1 MIKKIGKLLFL
12 NILWLLFSL
21 PVITIGASTC
31 AAFSVTL
38 KLVDDE
44 EISIWG
50 QFIKGFKQSWLQG
63 IFMGLFTAACS
74 ISSVF
79 IWKRVLMDVTFW
91 PLIGAIAFTILII
104 VINFYAFPLIARYT
118 NSFKNVI
125 KNSIS
130 VFLQFFKP
138 SLKSVLLVAIEV
150 AILVLSKYVFLFPIL
165 FMPAIIIY
173 TISIQAKENFIELE
187 KRLNSTSSET
197 KADENEEEEDDENT
211 DAEEE

>member
-63 IFMGLFTAACS
+63 ILMGIFTTGCSVAA
-74 ISSVF
+74 VF

-91 PLIGAIAFTILII
+91 PLVGAAAYSIIAV
-104 VINFYAFPLIARYT
+104 VINYYSFALISRYS

-138 SLKSVLLVAIEV
+138 SLKNAVITGIEV
-150 AILVLSKYVFLFPIL
+150 AFLVLSKGIYLCAIL
-165 FMPAIIIY
+165 FMPAVIIY

-187 KRLNSTSSET
+187 KRLNSTIEQ
-197 KADENEEEEDDENT
+197 EE
-211 DAEEE
+211 

>member
-150 AILVLSKYVFLFPIL
+150 AILVLSRYIFLIPIL
-165 FMPAIIIY
+165 FIPAVIIY

-187 KRLNSTSSET
+187 KRLSEKEETVEDEVEEETTESSEET
-197 KADENEEEEDDENT
+197 E
-211 DAEEE
+211 

>member
-1 MIKKIGKLLFL
+1 MKKIGKLLFL
-12 NILWLLFSL
+12 NLIWLLFSL

-44 EISIWG
+44 EVSIWN

-63 IFMGLFTAACS
+63 IFMGIFTAGCT
-74 ISSVF
+74 ISDVF
-79 IWKRVLMDVTFW
+79 IWKRVLADITFL
-91 PLIGAIAFTILII
+91 PLVATVAYTILII
-104 VINFYAFPLIARYT
+104 VINFYSFALIARYS

-138 SLKSVLLVAIEV
+138 SCKSVLITAIEV
-150 AILVLSKYVFLFPIL
+150 LLLILSYKVVFIGIL
-165 FMPAIIIY
+165 ILPAVIIY

-187 KRLNSTSSET
+187 KRLSEKKETVEDEVEEETTESSEET
-197 KADENEEEEDDENT
+197 E
-211 DAEEE
+211 

>member
-150 AILVLSKYVFLFPIL
+150 AILVLSRYIFLIPIL
-165 FMPAIIIY
+165 FMPAVIIY

-187 KRLNSTSSET
+187 KRLSEKEETVEEETTESSEET
-197 KADENEEEEDDENT
+197 E
-211 DAEEE
+211 

>member
-1 MIKKIGKLLFL
+1 MIKKIAKLLLL
-12 NILWLLFSL
+12 NMIWLLFSL

-31 AAFSVTL
+31 AAFSVAL

-44 EISIWG
+44 ETGIWN

-63 IFMGLFTAACS
+63 IFMGIFTGGCIVAA
-74 ISSVF
+74 VF
-79 IWKRVLMDVTFW
+79 IWKRVLMDITFW
-91 PLIGAIAFTILII
+91 PLVGAAAYSLIAI
-104 VINFYAFPLIARYT
+104 VINYYSFALIARYT

-150 AILVLSKYVFLFPIL
+150 VILVLSKYVYFFPVL
-165 FMPAIIIY
+165 FMPAVIIY

-187 KRLNSTSSET
+187 KRLNSTIEQ
-197 KADENEEEEDDENT
+197 EE
-211 DAEEE
+211 